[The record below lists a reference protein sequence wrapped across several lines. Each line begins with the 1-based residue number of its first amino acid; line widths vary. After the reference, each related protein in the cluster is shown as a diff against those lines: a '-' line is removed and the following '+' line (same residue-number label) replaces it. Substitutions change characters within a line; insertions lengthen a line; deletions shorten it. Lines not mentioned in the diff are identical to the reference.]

1 MTTQEYLLNYGTMGE
16 FGRFRAVVPLDGR
29 RGDRAV
35 VQTHRGLEIGVL
47 LCPATP
53 GHAHFLP
60 NTTVGQL
67 LRLVGAA
74 DECQAQEMARRSQ
87 LIFQDARGLAG
98 ELGLPLEVVDV
109 EVMLDGEQ
117 AVLHHVHWGEY
128 DERDL
133 VSALSRQHGLRLRL
147 HALRTA
153 PEPGEH
159 GCGRED
165 CGRASG
171 GGCGT
176 CGSCSTCGQGK
187 SPDMKAYFAALR
199 EQMHRD
205 NRTPLL

>member
-1 MTTQEYLLNYGTMGE
+1 MTSQEYLLNYGTMGE
-16 FGRFRAVVPLDGR
+16 FGRFRAAASLEGR

-35 VQTHRGLEIGVL
+35 VYTHRGLEMGVL

-60 NTTVGQL
+60 NTSVGQL
-67 LRLVGAA
+67 LRLAGPD
-74 DECQAQEMARRSQ
+74 DEHKAEEMGLRGQ
-87 LIFQDARGLAG
+87 QIFQDACRLAS
-98 ELGLPLEVVDV
+98 ELALPLEVVDV

-117 AVLHHVHWGEY
+117 AVLHHLHWAEY

-133 VSALSRQHGLRLRL
+133 VSALSRRHGLRVRL

-153 PEPGEH
+153 AEVEEQ

-171 GGCGT
+171 SGCGT
-176 CGSCSTCGQGK
+176 GGGCATCGQGK
-187 SPDMKAYFAALR
+187 SPDMKAYFAGLR
-199 EQMHRD
+199 EQMQRQD
-205 NRTPLL
+205 RTPLL